1 MAHAYALQGQ
11 NGRADALFARVT
23 QISNYSEV
31 HYNYAQFLKSQG
43 RASEARESAQR
54 ILNRKRTMPR
64 YLQRLERPWFRKAKA
79 FLKEV
84 PQS

>member
-1 MAHAYALQGQ
+1 
-11 NGRADALFARVT
+11 
-23 QISNYSEV
+23 V

-43 RASEARESAQR
+43 RAGEARESAQK

-64 YLQRLERPWFRKAKA
+64 YLQRIERPWFRKAKA